1 MLLALIIIM
10 ALMPFIASPYVLL
23 LMLPFIGYSIALLGF
38 NLLFGST
45 GLLSFGHALFLG
57 VGAYAAAALTSK
69 LGVLSFEL
77 LLLTAALV
85 SGLTSLVVGALCVRY
100 TRIFFGM
107 LTLAFGMLFHSFLFK
122 FYSITGGDQGM
133 RVLRP
138 LLLGMEWR
146 GGKTAFLTGPF
157 YYYCARAVCAA
168 GSCDVAHHPFA
179 FRPAS
184 AAIRENAGKAAY
196 VGVQVFRMR
205 LAAFVIS
212 AVYGGIGGTILAVT
226 TGLADPELAYWTH
239 SGNLVFMAVLGGSG
253 TFAGPAIGALAF
265 VLLQDFVMSI
275 TQYWRFVM
283 GAVLVLLVCL
293 CRRAF
298 RAPSRLLVNRRRGA
312 MRCKPLAGADAS
324 PLFRDDQRLEDLR
337 RLQGAHD
344 VSFHVN
350 DGEFVSIVGPNGAG
364 KTTLV
369 NVVTGLLRPS
379 TGEVRFRG
387 RDIAGV
393 GPVELARRGMSR
405 TFQLVNIFP
414 ALTVRE
420 TLGVAVA
427 SRLRRVGNPFRS
439 LQAR

>member
-1 MLLALIIIM
+1 VSIPSVDIASQTVVRRAALRINGLSVLLGLIAIM
-10 ALMPFIASPYVLL
+10 ALLPMVASSYALM

-38 NLLFGST
+38 NLLFGTT

-57 VGAYAAAALTSK
+57 VGAYTAAALTSK
-69 LGVLSFEL
+69 FGILSFEL

-85 SGLTSLVVGALCVRY
+85 SALVSLVIGMLCVRY

-157 YYYCARAVCAA
+157 YYYALILFALLSLAMWRITQ
-168 GSCDVAHHPFA
+168 SPFGLHL
-179 FRPAS
+179 R
-184 AAIRENAGKAAY
+184 AIRENAGKAAY
-196 VGVQVFRMR
+196 VGVQIFRMR

-253 TFAGPAIGALAF
+253 TFVGPAVGALVF
-265 VLLQDFVMSI
+265 VLLQDFVMSV

-283 GAVLVLLVCL
+283 GAVLVLLVIFMPQGL
-293 CRRAF
+293 SGTVEA
-298 RAPSRLLVNRRRGA
+298 LVNKRKG
-312 MRCKPLAGADAS
+312 G
-324 PLFRDDQRLEDLR
+324 
-337 RLQGAHD
+337 H
-344 VSFHVN
+344 
-350 DGEFVSIVGPNGAG
+350 
-364 KTTLV
+364 
-369 NVVTGLLRPS
+369 
-379 TGEVRFRG
+379 
-387 RDIAGV
+387 
-393 GPVELARRGMSR
+393 
-405 TFQLVNIFP
+405 
-414 ALTVRE
+414 
-420 TLGVAVA
+420 
-427 SRLRRVGNPFRS
+427 
-439 LQAR
+439 